1 MKGIRMM
8 ENRLF
13 FKKMTDTKGECPL
26 IRRTSMKL
34 FRIPAKNPVLTPAVC
49 IGKNLRDRDQAMYVA
64 RLVIQH
70 LPQYAFKR
78 AELKMFPKELLKQVQ
93 EQISEM
99 QGFLGFEI

>member
-1 MKGIRMM
+1 
-8 ENRLF
+8 
-13 FKKMTDTKGECPL
+13 
-26 IRRTSMKL
+26 
-34 FRIPAKNPVLTPAVC
+34 
-49 IGKNLRDRDQAMYVA
+49 MYVA

-99 QGFLGFEI
+99 QGFPGFEIK